1 MIMHAEWGGRGLI
14 EGAAVLDVF
23 AGTGSLGLEALSR
36 GAASACLIESD
47 PSALR
52 ALRANIAA
60 CKAESRT
67 EVLASDALTVADS
80 LMKKPAA
87 IVFLDPPYGLSL
99 VPRALARLR
108 EVGRLRAGTV
118 VVAETAR
125 DEDWVPEE
133 PLLAERRYGAA
144 RIVIVRAI

>member
-1 MIMHAEWGGRGLI
+1 
-14 EGAAVLDVF
+14 
-23 AGTGSLGLEALSR
+23 
-36 GAASACLIESD
+36 
-47 PSALR
+47 
-52 ALRANIAA
+52 
-60 CKAESRT
+60 
-67 EVLASDALTVADS
+67 
-80 LMKKPAA
+80 MKKPAA